1 VKLEVLTP
9 DKSLYS
15 GNIKI
20 IKVPGSDGSFE
31 VLNNHAPLIST
42 LEKGTIIITS
52 MDGKTSKIE
61 IAGGVIEVKKNEVIV
76 LADIV

>member
-1 VKLEVLTP
+1 MKLEVLTP

-61 IAGGVIEVKKNEVIV
+61 IAGGVIEVKKN
-76 LADIV
+76 

>member
-1 VKLEVLTP
+1 MKLEVLTP